1 MNDVTSHRHAPRP
14 GRIVDVMTNTD
25 TQTATSTT
33 TIDMAD
39 LTAVVDAWLTAYAE
53 PDLAVRQALIAQT
66 WTTDG
71 KLVDPPFE
79 GSGHQELSG
88 LADVVLTHYA
98 GHTFRRTTKVD
109 AHHGFARYGWELV
122 GADGT
127 VAVAGLDVIRLA
139 DDGKLAGAVGFF
151 GPLEADA
158 G

>member
-1 MNDVTSHRHAPRP
+1 MA
-14 GRIVDVMTNTD
+14 VMTNTH
-25 TQTATSTT
+25 TQTHTGTQVDVS
-33 TIDMAD
+33 D
-39 LTAVVDAWLTAYAE
+39 LTSVVDAWLTAYAE
-53 PDLAVRQALIAQT
+53 PDVAARQALIAQT
-66 WTTDG
+66 WTADG

-79 GSGHQELSG
+79 GTGHAELSG

-98 GHTFRRTTKVD
+98 EHTFRRTTKVD

-122 GADGT
+122 SPDGA

-151 GPLEADA
+151 GALEADA

>member
-1 MNDVTSHRHAPRP
+1 
-14 GRIVDVMTNTD
+14 MTNTD
-25 TQTATSTT
+25 TKAHTGTPTTNIDRADPTS
-33 TIDMAD
+33 
-39 LTAVVDAWLTAYAE
+39 VVDAWLTAYAE
-53 PDLAVRQALIAQT
+53 PDVAVRRALIAQT

-79 GSGHQELSG
+79 GTGHDELSG

-122 GADGT
+122 GPDGS